1 MWIYSPERGLF
12 NLDFVSR
19 ITADKG
25 GTYLSVNGTT
35 ILLCDYDA
43 TSLIADTIGKG
54 YEVVGVMSN
63 GR

>member
-35 ILLCDYDA
+35 ILLCCYDA
-43 TSLIADTIGKG
+43 TKTIADAIMAGENIV
-54 YEVVGVMSN
+54 EV
-63 GR
+63 

>member
-19 ITADKG
+19 ISADKG

-43 TSLIADTIGKG
+43 TTQIAEAISAGVKI
-54 YEVVGVMSN
+54 VGVMNS

>member
-19 ITADKG
+19 ITADKA

-43 TSLIADTIGKG
+43 TTKIAEAIEAG
-54 YEVVGVMSN
+54 ENIMGVMNS
-63 GR
+63 GK

>member
-19 ITADKG
+19 ITADRG

-35 ILLCDYDA
+35 IMLCDYDV
-43 TSLIADTIGKG
+43 TTKIAEAISAG
-54 YEVVGVMSN
+54 YKIVGVEN
-63 GR
+63 RGR